1 MGASSS
7 GGFTVFLASSSFVV
21 EASPATAESSMQA
34 LNGFVAIPALTDVSA
49 GLFAPAT
56 RRTISSSA
64 IRTAGPITPSA

>member
-1 MGASSS
+1 
-7 GGFTVFLASSSFVV
+7 
-21 EASPATAESSMQA
+21 
-34 LNGFVAIPALTDVSA
+34 VAIPALTDVSA